1 MSPDGGSPP
10 QSSPIRGAI
19 RTLIRNSAD
28 AIAAG
33 TEFSVFVTIQNPF
46 EVPLTLRQV
55 STHIP
60 TEFVDLDQYA
70 RAQQVAELQGEM
82 SELYEIGRSVG
93 VAAPPGLA
101 AAPKKRPWALQ
112 SIRLSLPLVDLEY
125 GERGRPVVARDIGG
139 GGVASAK
146 MKIPFVGS
154 YEIKKA
160 IPEADES
167 EKQSIKAQIEQE
179 LANFEG
185 TLEAIQKDEPF
196 LRELQPG
203 NSTTRVFTLRTR
215 DRVWFKPS
223 TYRLQI
229 EIEYEI
235 AGLKNVDTIEYQ
247 VQVKASLA
255 SVVLGSFLGAVGGWI
270 VREVGSGVL
279 DVQGWLRLIVS
290 VVLAAM
296 SVVLFARKKD
306 VQPLIAV
313 EDFWGGVAMGFLA
326 AYIGPAVFEN
336 LLPDSVT
343 GVTPPSQPPTEVPPA
358 G

>member
-1 MSPDGGSPP
+1 MSIDDSP
-10 QSSPIRGAI
+10 SPIRGAI
-19 RTLIRNSAD
+19 RTLIKNSTD
-28 AIAAG
+28 TIAAG

-70 RAQQVAELQGEM
+70 RAQQVTELHEEM
-82 SELYEIGRSVG
+82 SELYEIGRELG
-93 VAAPPGLA
+93 VAAPTGLLG
-101 AAPKKRPWALQ
+101 APKKRRWSLQ
-112 SIRLSLPLVDLEY
+112 SIRMSIPLIDIEFR
-125 GERGRPVVARDIGG
+125 ERAATRPVVARDIGG
-139 GGVASAK
+139 GGLTGFASLK
-146 MKIPFVGS
+146 LPLVGS
-154 YEIKKA
+154 YEIKQA
-160 IPEADES
+160 IPEADET
-167 EKQSIKAQIEQE
+167 EKQAIKQQIQQE
-179 LANFEG
+179 LVRFE
-185 TLEAIQKDEPF
+185 TAVDSIQKDEPF

-235 AGLKNVDTIEYQ
+235 SDINNVDTIEHQ
-247 VQVKASLA
+247 IQVKSSLA
-255 SVVLGSFLGAVGGWI
+255 SVVFGSLLGAVCGWI
-270 VREVGSGVL
+270 VKEIGTGVP
-279 DVQGWLRLIVS
+279 DIQGWLRLVVS
-290 VVLAAM
+290 LVLAAM
-296 SVVLFARKKD
+296 TVVLFARKKD

-326 AYIGPAVFEN
+326 AYVGPAIFEN
-336 LLPDSVT
+336 LLPDTTT
-343 GVTPPSQPPTEVPPA
+343 GTTTPPPT